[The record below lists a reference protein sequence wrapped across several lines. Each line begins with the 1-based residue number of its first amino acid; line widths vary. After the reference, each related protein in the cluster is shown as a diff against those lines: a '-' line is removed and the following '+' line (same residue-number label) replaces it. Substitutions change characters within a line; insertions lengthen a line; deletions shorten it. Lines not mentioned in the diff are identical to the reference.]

1 MAAAGSEVVLTLE
14 DEAGTGLREV
24 AVRRAPVSSLAAL
37 ADCFKLIAD
46 LKHKA
51 RPRAAAAAAVAA
63 RGGARRG
70 AALHRWTPHACDGRA
85 AGSGAACFLT
95 AAEAAA
101 AAAAAGS
108 CGS

>member
-51 RPRAAAAAAVAA
+51 RPRAAAAAA
-63 RGGARRG
+63 RGGARR
-70 AALHRWTPHACDGRA
+70 RA
-85 AGSGAACFLT
+85 ARRGVASLDAACVRR
-95 AAEAAA
+95 
-101 AAAAAGS
+101 S
-108 CGS
+108 CGWLRRRSLSHGS